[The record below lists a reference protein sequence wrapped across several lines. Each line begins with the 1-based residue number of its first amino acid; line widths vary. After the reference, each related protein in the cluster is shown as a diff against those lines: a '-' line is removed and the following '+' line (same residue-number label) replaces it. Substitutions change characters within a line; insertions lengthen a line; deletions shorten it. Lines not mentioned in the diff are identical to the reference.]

1 MKKKFVKLLM
11 LLTLVFG
18 CWQTLGAI
26 GLAAEEPRIPEGV
39 EVEGIDLS
47 NMTSAEAVN
56 TLNNYVNE
64 VKGRTLRLTAGEDT
78 IDIAF
83 SDIGVDIADASV
95 IDSLSK
101 IGSGGNIVK
110 RYKELADVQNNNAVY
125 KISFTFN
132 QDALR
137 SILNERAGE
146 INRDPQDASIVRHD
160 GQLIVSEGLNG
171 RAVKVD
177 DTVNAVAAA
186 MNDSWDR
193 SDLSV
198 ALVMEET
205 SPAHTTEELSV
216 IDTELG
222 SYSTNF
228 AASSYNRI
236 ENIKNGASK
245 IDETV
250 LYPGDVFSFTEKV
263 APFTSDNGYFL
274 AGAYASGKTI
284 DSMGGGICQVSSTL
298 YNAVLRAELT
308 VLERTN
314 HMMTVGY
321 VPLGADATIAE
332 PTIDFKFRNDYDYP
346 VYIESYT
353 YNGYVTVAIYGKET
367 RPSNRTLEFESVTEQ
382 TISPPAD
389 VVTEDPSQPEGYEQ
403 VTQSAHTGYVAAF
416 YKLIYVD
423 GVLQSR
429 ELVNRSTYQAYPR
442 YVTKGSKAPETDPP
456 ETSVPEPTPEPT
468 PTPDPA
474 PTPTPDPAPTPD
486 PEPTPEQTPSTDAP
500 VDNPMPSE

>member
-1 MKKKFVKLLM
+1 MKKKFGK
-11 LLTLVFG
+11 LLTLTVLVFC
-18 CWQTLGAI
+18 CWTLF
-26 GLAAEEPRIPEGV
+26 GLGSLAEESRIPEGV
-39 EVEGIDLS
+39 VVEGIDLS
-47 NMTSAEAVN
+47 NMTSAEAVSALN
-56 TLNNYVNE
+56 TYVDQ
-64 VKGRTLRLTAGEDT
+64 VKSKTLHLTAGEDVM
-78 IDIAF
+78 DIPF
-83 SDIGVDIADASV
+83 SEIGVDIADASV

-101 IGSGGNIVK
+101 IGTGGNVLK
-110 RYKELADVQNNNAVY
+110 RYKELSDVKNGNATY

-137 SILNERAGE
+137 SILNERSGE
-146 INRDPQDASIVRHD
+146 INRAPQDASIVRHD
-160 GQLIVSEGLNG
+160 GQLILSEGLNG
-171 RAVKVD
+171 RALKVE
-177 DTVNAVAAA
+177 DTAAAVAAA

-193 SDLSV
+193 NDLTV
-198 ALVMEET
+198 AIVMEET
-205 SPAHTTEELSV
+205 APAHTTEELAV

-228 AASSYNRI
+228 AASSYNRV

-263 APFTSDNGYFL
+263 APFTSDNGYYM

-308 VLERTN
+308 ILERTN

-353 YNGYVTVAIYGKET
+353 YNGYVTVAVYGKET
-367 RPSNRTLEFESVTEQ
+367 RPSNRTIEFESVTEQ

-416 YKLIYVD
+416 YKLVYVD
-423 GVLQSR
+423 GVLESR
-429 ELVNRSTYQAYPR
+429 ELLNRSTYQAYPR
-442 YVTKGSKAPETDPP
+442 YVTKGTKAPETEPPQTDAPVSDPTPTPNP
-456 ETSVPEPTPEPT
+456 EPNPPQTDGPQVEEPTPEPPPEV
-468 PTPDPA
+468 PT
-474 PTPTPDPAPTPD
+474 
-486 PEPTPEQTPSTDAP
+486 EE
-500 VDNPMPSE
+500 